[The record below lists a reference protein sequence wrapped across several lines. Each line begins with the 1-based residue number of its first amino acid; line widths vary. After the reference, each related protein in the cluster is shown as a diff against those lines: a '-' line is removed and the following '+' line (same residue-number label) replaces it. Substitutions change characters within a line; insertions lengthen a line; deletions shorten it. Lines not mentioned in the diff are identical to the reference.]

1 MENDII
7 EKIHKIVE
15 GAGIQSESEV
25 SHLMSLFRKII
36 EHLPENERRKYFIL
50 RFFCDWTLHIK
61 IERSIAGI
69 EILNRLN
76 EILVEVKD
84 ATDNNV
90 IITKIFEA
98 VSFGSLCNEMSNL
111 LNHLGLPSNLTLE
124 RNQWRQFLGFLVEI
138 ILDCPLK
145 FPDKKRGKVKEIYDK
160 IVGNPLRN
168 DMWVTELSIIKI
180 DNQTLCR
187 KIKGEKIPIGFPK
200 IHLNIL
206 TSNTTRI
213 IVPTLL

>member
-7 EKIHKIVE
+7 KKIRKIAE
-15 GAGIQSESEV
+15 GTDIQSESEV

-36 EHLPENERRKYFIL
+36 EHLSENERGKYFIL

-61 IERSIAGI
+61 IERSIAGM

-76 EILVEVKD
+76 EILVEAKKEQ
-84 ATDNNV
+84 DNNV
-90 IITKIFEA
+90 IKTKIFEA
-98 VSFGSLCNEMSNL
+98 VSFDGLRNEMSEL
-111 LNHLGLPSNLTLE
+111 LCNLGLSNNLTSN
-124 RNQWRQFLGFLVEI
+124 NQWRRFLGLLTEI
-138 ILDCPLK
+138 ILDCPIK
-145 FPDKKRGKVKEIYDK
+145 FPDKKKGKVKEIYDK

-180 DNQTLCR
+180 DNQTLWK